1 MKEPDIAT
9 NVRKGGPTH
18 TELDGN
24 ELLNNRAAGLL
35 SLHDETPSDNNDV
48 AIQADAIPDEL
59 KKPKQWVMWNRET
72 RIAHNRRL
80 EANTGD

>member
-9 NVRKGGPTH
+9 SVRKEGPTH
-18 TELDGN
+18 TDLVDN
-24 ELLNNRAAGLL
+24 KLLNNRAAGLL

-59 KKPKQWVMWNRET
+59 KKPKQWVMSRKET
-72 RIAHNRRL
+72 RIAHIQTAGG
-80 EANTGD
+80 EHG